1 MTTMTTT
8 MARILAAIPHGK
20 TAAVIL
26 RGLPGSGKTTLAQ
39 ALVRH
44 ANESL
49 EGRSQEARR
58 LLRATRAVS
67 ADDLFEVGGG
77 RYAFDARRLPE
88 AHARCFRGF
97 VDAIRGIDES
107 VARGDD
113 GIVVAVSH
121 NTATTHAEIEPY
133 RLAALA
139 YGVEPLVVRL
149 DVPVETCLARQTH
162 GVPEASVRAMAFRL
176 REPLPPWA
184 GEIVVAP

>member
-49 EGRSQEARR
+49 EGRSQE
-58 LLRATRAVS
+58 
-67 ADDLFEVGGG
+67 
-77 RYAFDARRLPE
+77 ARRLPE